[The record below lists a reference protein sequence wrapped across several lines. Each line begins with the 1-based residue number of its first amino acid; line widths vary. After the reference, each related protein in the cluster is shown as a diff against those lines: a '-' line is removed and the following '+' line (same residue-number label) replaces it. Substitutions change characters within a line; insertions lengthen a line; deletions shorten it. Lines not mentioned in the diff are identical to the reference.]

1 MTNSISTASAYYART
16 STEEQK
22 EKETIQSQISA
33 LETEIRKSGEAL
45 AAKYIDDGH
54 SGAVLD
60 RPALDQL
67 RVDASGKL
75 FTKLYIYSPDRLARD
90 LMLQL
95 LIVKELKKHGI
106 EIVFLSQKF
115 SDSPSDQL
123 LFQML
128 GAISQF
134 ERAQILE
141 RTRRGKIH
149 KARCGIWIG
158 GVAKFGYKY
167 TPKTDTV
174 PSQYEID
181 PEEIKAVRQLFQI
194 FNLPSVFGM
203 RTLAKELYSRGIKN
217 RSGNTKWAKS
227 SLSKILNDTTYIG
240 TAYYNKLMSCDSVN
254 VNGQRHY
261 TNKKSR
267 RLRPKDEWIPIAV
280 PALITKEEFESAQL
294 KLQKNRELSDRNAK
308 YNYLVRGLIFCRCG
322 KRMYGYPCHEVPR
335 YKCSDKH
342 SKYPLP
348 KTCDNGSVD
357 TVTLDRTVWTTFLE
371 VLERPE
377 VVAQKIQNMYGDKQ
391 NRKADIENQVAEI
404 DRDLSNLTEQE
415 ERLLE
420 AYTVKVIDLSRLKT
434 QSNGLAAKKR
444 HLMQSRMRLE
454 AESREFIPQLT
465 QTEIRNYFFDIKE
478 KALAAKFELKQQ
490 ILRLFLHKVVL
501 DNRKALLAAYL
512 PCPVPTKFMQSGL
525 HERNKAYEFQVQI
538 DLDHPD
544 AFSLDQSLITAKPP

>member
-33 LETEIRKSGEAL
+33 LETEIRKGGEAL

-67 RVDASGKL
+67 RADASGKL

-181 PEEIKAVRQLFQI
+181 PEEIKAVRQIFQI

-267 RLRPKDEWIPIAV
+267 RLRPKDEWIAIAV

-308 YNYLVRGLIFCRCG
+308 YNYLIKGLIFCRCG

-348 KTCDNGSVD
+348 KICNNGSVD
-357 TVTLDRTVWTTFLE
+357 TATVDTAVWTAFLR
-371 VLERPE
+371 VLEHPD
-377 VVAQKIQNMYGDKQ
+377 VVTHRIHNMYGEKQ
-391 NRKADIENQVAEI
+391 NRKAHIENQVAEI
-404 DRDLSNLTEQE
+404 DGELSNLTGQE

-420 AYTVKVIDLSRLKT
+420 AYTAKVIDLSRLKS
-434 QSNGLAAKKR
+434 QSDGLASKKR
-444 HLMQSRMRLE
+444 NLMQSRKRLE
-454 AESREFIPQLT
+454 TESTEFIPQIT
-465 QTEIRNYFFDIKE
+465 QTEIRGYFLAVKE
-478 KALAAKFELKQQ
+478 EALGAGFELKRQ
-490 ILRLFLHKVVL
+490 ILRFFLHQVML
-501 DNRKALLAAYL
+501 DGRKALITAYL
-512 PCPVPTKFMQSGL
+512 PSPVPIEFMSSGL
-525 HERNKAYEFQVQI
+525 HERNRAFEFQVEI

-544 AFSLDQSLITAKPP
+544 V